1 MEKKTYQIIVVLVSV
16 ALVGWLLTEWD
27 KHSISSLAQGAPP
40 IEKKDNYLERE
51 ILGLHKKLN
60 RLSNQIA
67 ELKEMLKNCKTEEAP
82 PPKMSHDYGSYD
94 DRVIACQEEAK
105 RRAKKG
111 EDDLPKFRHPAGFV
125 CSSCHLKNSRWYCSS
140 EVTWPRP

>member
-1 MEKKTYQIIVVLVSV
+1 MDKKTYQILVVLVSIV
-16 ALVGWLLTEWD
+16 LVGWLLAGWD

-40 IEKKDNYLERE
+40 IEKKDSSLEWE
-51 ILGLHKKLN
+51 ILGLHKKIN

-67 ELKEMLKNCKTEEAP
+67 EMLKNCKPEKAP
-82 PPKMSHDYGSYD
+82 PQISPDYDSYD

-111 EDDLPKFRHPAGFV
+111 EDDLPTFRHPVGFV
-125 CSSCHLKNSRWYCSS
+125 CSICRLKNSRWACAS
-140 EVTWPRP
+140 EVRWP